1 MSQLMIFWISAA
13 LLTVVATLVVLLP
26 LTRRVK
32 TSVSDDTYDVEVYRD
47 QLRELEADEKR
58 GLIDAVS
65 AEQARAEISRR
76 LLKSAAAAEADK
88 SVFRPQK
95 SATREWATLAT
106 VLAIPL
112 ISWSIYAKTGS
123 PDLPAQPL
131 AERLARPADQAT
143 PAELIARAEAHL
155 TLNPDDGQGWE
166 VLAPIYLRTGRPA
179 DAVTAYRNAIR
190 LNGDSGPR
198 QIGLGEALSAVAGG
212 TMTPEAEASFNRA
225 LALNPGDMRP
235 QFFII
240 NGWMQQG
247 KLVES
252 RDLIRKLLAD
262 APSDVPW
269 RDEAQA
275 ALTRLDKEI
284 AGDAP
289 DVSDID
295 RATGPDAAQVDAA
308 ASMNVQDRAAMI
320 EGMVASLAEKLKQS
334 PDDVEG
340 WEKLVRSYV
349 VLNRPNDAL
358 EALAS
363 ARKVLSGDKLAR
375 LDAVA
380 DDLGL
385 AEQPGD
391 TRPEKK

>member
-1 MSQLMIFWISAA
+1 MIFWISAA
-13 LLTVVATLVVLLP
+13 LLTVAATLVVLLP

-32 TSVSDDTYDVEVYRD
+32 TGVSDNIYDVEVYRD

-58 GLIDAVS
+58 GLIDAAGS
-65 AEQARAEISRR
+65 EQARAEISRR
-76 LLKSAAAAEADK
+76 LLKSAALAEADTK
-88 SVFRPQK
+88 FFRPQK
-95 SATREWATLAT
+95 SAIREWVTLAT

-112 ISWSIYAKTGS
+112 LSWSIYAKTGS

-131 AERLARPADQAT
+131 AERLSRPPDQAT

-198 QIGLGEALSAVAGG
+198 QLGLGEAIAAAAGG
-212 TMTPEAEASFNRA
+212 TMTPEAEASFNQA

-247 KLVES
+247 KLTQA
-252 RDLIRKLLAD
+252 RDLIRKLLED

-269 RDEAQA
+269 HGEAQA

-295 RATGPDAAQVDAA
+295 RATGPDASQVEAA
-308 ASMNVQDRAAMI
+308 ASMNDHDRAAMI

-358 EALAS
+358 ETLAN
-363 ARKVLSGDKLAR
+363 ARKVLSGDKLAQ
-375 LDAVA
+375 LNAVA

-391 TRPEKK
+391 TRSEKN